1 MYPNE
6 FEMADENSPL
16 ISNNSTNRVNHN
28 SATST
33 GSEFNRDGKEHLKRQ
48 SFSSPISDDHNLS
61 SNDGNNNT
69 NDSRNDTSEVPDQ
82 DIRIY
87 AKRWYILAIFSILGV
102 LQVQHIIRESIESLL
117 NFRAVNYFSVD
128 YQLYIHL

>member
-1 MYPNE
+1 MLIELKYSKICIDKAAMYPND
-6 FEMADENSPL
+6 FEMSDENSPL
-16 ISNNSTNRVNHN
+16 ISNDSTHRLNHD
-28 SATST
+28 SATT
-33 GSEFNRDGKEHLKRQ
+33 ACSEFIRDEKEHLKRQ
-48 SFSSPISDDHNLS
+48 SISPPICDDHNLS

-102 LQVQHIIRESIESLL
+102 LQVKHII
-117 NFRAVNYFSVD
+117 
-128 YQLYIHL
+128 